1 MFREVIKFFSAEG
14 KDVISLKQKL
24 GKELLDLF
32 GDRGNFMA
40 TPENQILGENGKV
53 WFLPEEKKFILLYFF
68 QEEAVQKK
76 ADAAVYSPPDQ
87 WQVFSNRLGLS
98 LKGNG
103 GVFKIS
109 DLILPQVWDVGQQVS
124 ILEFFLEV
132 LRSSRRPLNSF

>member
-1 MFREVIKFFSAEG
+1 MFREVLKFFFGEG
-14 KDVISLKQKL
+14 KDVVSLKQELKKGL
-24 GKELLDLF
+24 LNLLDD
-32 GDRGNFMA
+32 GGNFM
-40 TPENQILGENGKV
+40 TEPENQPLKKRGEV
-53 WFLPEEKKFILLYFF
+53 WFFREEDKFVLLRYL
-68 QEEAVQKK
+68 QEDAVQRK

-124 ILEFFLEV
+124 ILEFFLEA
-132 LRSSRRPLNSF
+132 LRSSRKPLNSF